1 MPNTFKEFQKY
12 LQFLTSWEQITEINH
27 MIHDIL
33 LLLHNN
39 LNDDINKK
47 CCVIKELNIK
57 KKQLLRIHNDN
68 NKT

>member
-1 MPNTFKEFQKY
+1 MPNTFKEFKKY
-12 LQFLTSWEQITEINH
+12 LQFLTPWEQITEINH
-27 MIHDIL
+27 MIQDI
-33 LLLHNN
+33 LLHNN

-47 CCVIKELNIK
+47 YHVIKELNII

>member
-33 LLLHNN
+33 LHNN

-47 CCVIKELNIK
+47 YHVIKELNIK